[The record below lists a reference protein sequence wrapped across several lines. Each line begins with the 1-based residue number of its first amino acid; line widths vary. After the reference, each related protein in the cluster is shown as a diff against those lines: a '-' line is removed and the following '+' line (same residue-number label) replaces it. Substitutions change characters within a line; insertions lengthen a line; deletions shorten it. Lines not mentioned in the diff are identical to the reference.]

1 MSATRIDFPP
11 RNHNRIGLCLFALL
25 GLVANPGTLA
35 RELST
40 NRVRLTPA
48 YINSLSE
55 ELRTNHPALQAARA
69 QAEAARSGVEGVR
82 TWEDPMF
89 TVGGMF
95 AEEMMR
101 ADDGD
106 LIYGIEQK
114 LPLFGRP
121 KLARAVAEAEWETE
135 QARADYEFQS
145 RRRDLAQALFRAAL
159 ASQTVLVGSED
170 LAWLERMT
178 QLAEQRYRTGE
189 GTLVDFLRLQ
199 NEQEMRADRLRTDRR
214 QLEHE
219 HLVLNRLLNR
229 DLTSPWPTF
238 ELPPVAGPVAYT
250 PRLVELA
257 LRFEP
262 GLRVRRQAIEQARS
276 MARMVERERFP
287 EIVLGARGRNYSGDG
302 DFRSAEVM
310 LGFTLP
316 WGNAGKYRADRERAE
331 ALARTVE
338 QAAADDMLELQ
349 EEIHLLTVRID
360 AARREALLYQEQI
373 VPRSERALESS
384 QAAWI
389 ANRGMFLDVMD
400 ARRMLLEARLLQARA
415 QTEQYDQLSDLVL
428 CCGLGDLEALEMLEA
443 APASPTP

>member
-1 MSATRIDFPP
+1 MSATRIDFLPLP
-11 RNHNRIGLCLFALL
+11 RARIGLCLVALL
-25 GLVANPGTLA
+25 GLVVNPGTLA
-35 RELST
+35 QEPST

-69 QAEAARSGVEGVR
+69 QADAARAGIEGVR

-95 AEEMMR
+95 AEKMMR

-106 LIYGIEQK
+106 LIYGIEQQ

-145 RRRDLAQALFRAAL
+145 RRRDLARALFRAAL
-159 ASQTVLVGSED
+159 ASQTVAIGSED

-178 QLAEQRYRTGE
+178 RLAEQRYRTGE

-199 NEQEMRADRLRTDRR
+199 NEQEMGADRLRTDRR

-229 DLTSPWPTF
+229 DLTASWPEF

-262 GLRVRRQAIEQARS
+262 GLRVRRQAVVQAQS
-276 MARMVERERFP
+276 LTRMVQRERFP
-287 EIVLGARGRNYSGDG
+287 EVVLGARGRNYSGDG

-316 WGNAGKYRADRERAE
+316 WGNTRRYRADRERAE
-331 ALARTVE
+331 ALARTAQ
-338 QAAADDMLELQ
+338 QAAADSMLELQ

-389 ANRGMFLDVMD
+389 AHRGLFLDVMD
-400 ARRMLLEARLLQARA
+400 ARRMLLDARLMQARA

-428 CCGLGDLEALEMLEA
+428 CCGLGDLEALEMLDAVSE
-443 APASPTP
+443 PTSP

>member
-1 MSATRIDFPP
+1 MSVIRVDIVPL
-11 RNHNRIGLCLFALL
+11 NRAWIGLGLVALL
-25 GLVANPGTLA
+25 GLVANSGALA
-35 RELST
+35 RELSAD
-40 NRVRLTPA
+40 RVRLTPA

-55 ELRTNHPALQAARA
+55 ELRTNHPALLAARA
-69 QAEAARSGVEGVR
+69 QADAARAGIEGVR

-135 QARADYEFQS
+135 QARADYEFQL

-189 GTLVDFLRLQ
+189 GTLVDFLRLE
-199 NEQEMRADRLRTDRR
+199 NEQELRADRLRTDRR

-219 HLVLNRLLNR
+219 QLVLNRLLNR

-262 GLRVRRQAIEQARS
+262 GLRVRRQAIEQAQS

-316 WGNAGKYRADRERAE
+316 WGNTRKYRADRERAE
-331 ALARTVE
+331 ALARTAE
-338 QAAADDMLELQ
+338 QAAADDMLELR

-384 QAAWI
+384 LAAWI

-400 ARRMLLEARLLQARA
+400 ARRMLLEARLRQARA

-443 APASPTP
+443 APASPAP